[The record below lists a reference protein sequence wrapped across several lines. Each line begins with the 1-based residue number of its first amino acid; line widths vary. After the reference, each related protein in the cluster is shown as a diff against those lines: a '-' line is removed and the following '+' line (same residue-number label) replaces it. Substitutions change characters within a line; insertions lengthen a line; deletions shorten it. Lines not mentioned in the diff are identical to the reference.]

1 MGVKSVISQLQAERE
16 RPKERNT
23 PLKNDAEVEP
33 KRTLHPNQQMPE
45 VIDWKDRCPGACW
58 DFTAK
63 TKPLPVVPAQSQE
76 NAVVADLLLVLTGV
90 SGRYITPDRIRDTK
104 SFALAEG
111 LEPCYALMAN
121 AVLPLAV
128 AFSKVT
134 RFVDEKRKCNY
145 GRVNHALAAG
155 LDQLCKDYCGVM
167 ARLSAEHRASR
178 LNLQTLFSKIQPYIY
193 IFESLADVCD
203 RVSTQNF
210 CYGVSF

>member
-1 MGVKSVISQLQAERE
+1 MGVKSIISQLQAERE
-16 RPKERNT
+16 KAKDRNAV
-23 PLKNDAEVEP
+23 LKIDLDIEP
-33 KRTLHPNQQMPE
+33 KRTLHPNQQMPKL
-45 VIDWKDRCPGACW
+45 IDWKDRCPGACW

-90 SGRYITPDRIRDTK
+90 SGRYITPDWTRDSKT
-104 SFALAEG
+104 FVLAEG
-111 LEPCYALMAN
+111 LEPCYTQMAN

-134 RFVDEKRKCNY
+134 RFVDDKRKCFY

-155 LDQLCKDYCGVM
+155 LDQLCRDHCSVM

-193 IFESLADVCD
+193 IFQSLADLCD
-203 RVSTQNF
+203 RV
-210 CYGVSF
+210 CYFLILD